1 MTWHEKG
8 LVRWGFNDIPAAR
21 DIEML
26 VEVFCHMFSSFFT
39 PLELEMYRRTGDTR
53 VRLENVGMIP
63 ATVKQYGCA
72 NRPVTILC
80 KSKVRKTSGYLVEEL
95 EVPGNGADSLFFAA
109 LDEDGYQYVTLE
121 LSSDEWFRD
130 DTDPEWLTVFN
141 NCLGEAVRVLEV
153 GEVVCDCLDEEF
165 GDLVDDRGF
174 SPQMFRKL
182 AARKT
187 EIEQ

>member
-8 LVRWGFNDIPAAR
+8 LVGWGFNNIPAAR

-26 VEVFCHMFSSFFT
+26 VEVFCRMFSSFFI
-39 PLELEMYRRTGDTR
+39 PLELEMYRLTGDMR
-53 VRLENVGMIP
+53 IRLENVGIIP
-63 ATVKQYGCA
+63 AMVKHYGCA

-80 KSKVRKTSGYLVEEL
+80 KSKVRKTSGYLVEEQD
-95 EVPGNGADSLFFAA
+95 VPGNGADSSIFAG

-141 NCLGEAVRVLEV
+141 NCFGEAVRVLEV
-153 GEVVCDCLDEEF
+153 GEVACDCREEEF
-165 GDLVDDRGF
+165 DDLVDDHGF
-174 SPQMFRKL
+174 SPRMFQKL
-182 AARKT
+182 AAQ
-187 EIEQ
+187 ENEVG